1 MITINRIKQ
10 LTWALVLPLSL
21 AGCGGLLND
30 TQPSSDE
37 DNIRITRFEQKSDCG
52 NQSSYT
58 LHGKTYKVLESEK
71 GYKKNGIASWYGA
84 EYQGSETASCET
96 FDMYALT
103 AAHRTLPL
111 PSYVKVTNQKNGK
124 SVIVRVNDR
133 GPFDSENEIE
143 LSFAAANAIGMV
155 KSKTAPVTIA
165 AITPDQLKGTA
176 NLPAST
182 SKHSSTRDSKDKSM
196 ISYAKAP
203 GIQSKNIYYIVAGT
217 FISKGEAL
225 DRFVRITAI
234 GISKA
239 EMATAYGKDREVFMV
254 RIGPLHNQDQIDN
267 IKDRLSG
274 DGLSN
279 FKVVKETLK

>member
-1 MITINRIKQ
+1 MIKINRIKPLAWLLIPFS
-10 LTWALVLPLSL
+10 LT
-21 AGCGGLLND
+21 GCSGLFND
-30 TQPSSDE
+30 AESPSD

-52 NQSSYT
+52 NQPSYT
-58 LHGKTYKVLESEK
+58 LHGKTYHVLASEK
-71 GYKKNGIASWYGA
+71 GYQKNGIASWYGA

-111 PSYVKVTNQKNGK
+111 PSHVKVTNQKNGK

-133 GPFDSENEIE
+133 GPFDSTNEIE

-155 KSKTAPVTIA
+155 KSKTAPVTVT
-165 AITPDQLKGTA
+165 AITPDQLKDNIT
-176 NLPAST
+176 PPP
-182 SKHSSTRDSKDKSM
+182 KKSSTRDSKDSTM
-196 ISYAKAP
+196 MNYAKAP
-203 GIQSKNIYYIVAGT
+203 NMQSKDIYYIVAGT
-217 FISKGEAL
+217 FGNKGEAL
-225 DRFVRITAI
+225 DRFVRISAI

-239 EMATAYGKDREVFMV
+239 EMATAFGQEREVFMV

-279 FKVVKETLK
+279 FKVIKETIK